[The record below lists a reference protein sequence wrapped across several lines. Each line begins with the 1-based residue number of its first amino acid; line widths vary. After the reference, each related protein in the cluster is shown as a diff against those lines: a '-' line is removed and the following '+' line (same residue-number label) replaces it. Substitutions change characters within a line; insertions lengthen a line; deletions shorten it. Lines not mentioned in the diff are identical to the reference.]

1 MFPIY
6 RVVVRCPVTGKPVE
20 TGIVTSGREAL
31 SNNIQRMGKV
41 RCRHCG
47 KTHTFEDNASLLP
60 ERSPELCELWRP
72 NFEGA
77 E

>member
-1 MFPIY
+1 MSPIY
-6 RVVVRCPVTGKPVE
+6 RVVVRCPVTGKLVE

-41 RCRHCG
+41 YCRHCG
-47 KTHTFEDNASLLP
+47 QMHTFEDNASLQP
-60 ERSPELCELWRP
+60 ERSPVLSELWRP